1 MTLKFPFHLNFD
13 MTYFVGDN
21 KIPTNMGISFIV
33 QIFLIPQSY
42 SFICSMAFV
51 LFPNVYLHQTS
62 YLLLV
67 RHTFFVIFHWTLT
80 KKKLISYIQ
89 ASQLE
94 WVDGSN
100 MFYISILIVIS
111 LTTCKGDFLWR
122 RQRKLI
128 ISNGHSSLSVYCI
141 FYDRYRYIW
150 QDRNTWKYDFIF
162 KIYFYLIRR
171 KTYLIDKSFINIRQ
185 LCLHKVVG
193 T

>member
-111 LTTCKGDFLWR
+111 LTTCKGDFVWR

-150 QDRNTWKYDFIF
+150 QDRNTWKYNFIF

>member
-1 MTLKFPFHLNFD
+1 MTSKFPFYLNFD

-21 KIPTNMGISFIV
+21 KIPTNMGIFFIV

-150 QDRNTWKYDFIF
+150 QDRNTRKYDFILNCIILSNF
-162 KIYFYLIRR
+162 IKYWNLLTNWPSQKIF
-171 KTYLIDKSFINIRQ
+171 D
-185 LCLHKVVG
+185 
-193 T
+193 

>member
-1 MTLKFPFHLNFD
+1 MWEYNCNNTFISFKCVTLKFPFYFNFD

-150 QDRNTWKYDFIF
+150 QDRNTWKYNFIF
-162 KIYFYLIRR
+162 KIYFYLI
-171 KTYLIDKSFINIRQ
+171 L
-185 LCLHKVVG
+185 
-193 T
+193 

>member
-1 MTLKFPFHLNFD
+1 MTLKFTFHSNFD
-13 MTYFVGDN
+13 ITYFVGDN
-21 KIPTNMGISFIV
+21 EIPTNMGIFFIV

-42 SFICSMAFV
+42 SFICYMAFV

-162 KIYFYLIRR
+162 K
-171 KTYLIDKSFINIRQ
+171 NIFP
-185 LCLHKVVG
+185 LNCLKNWNVRHS
-193 T
+193 